1 MEYITDTLGIKVSR
15 KKWDESKKIP
25 YFLLDEY
32 SFEIVTLDKTEC
44 LFVKPKQNTAIINT
58 LKKHLAVIQKQ
69 CNMPIVLEPDTL
81 TRQKRKSFIE
91 NRISFVVENKQI
103 YLPFLGIALQ
113 ESFDNEISSVKN
125 LEELLP
131 SAQMILFS
139 FIYQKCKPLYLSEIT
154 KKSNLSAMSV
164 TRAANQLIGFKLL
177 NVKTEGRLKILYSEL
192 SPKELFFKAK
202 PYFTN
207 PVRKTVYINKSQVEN
222 DMFLS
227 GLSALSKMTMLN
239 PTSVDVYG
247 TLAPIKD
254 KEFSETLYDTDKQC
268 KLEFWKYNPMPVSNE
283 KCADILSLAVCFDNS
298 NDERVQTEIEKILKE
313 KVW

>member
-1 MEYITDTLGIKVSR
+1 MEYITDILGIKVSR
-15 KKWDESKKIP
+15 KKWIDSKKLP

-32 SFEIVTLDKTEC
+32 SFEVVTLDNTEC

-69 CNMPIVLEPDTL
+69 CNMPIVLEPKTL

-91 NRISFVVENKQI
+91 NKISFVIENKQI

-113 ESFDNEISSVKN
+113 ENFDREISSVKN

-131 SAQMILFS
+131 SAQMILFY
-139 FIYQKCKPLYLSEIT
+139 FIYQKCKPLYLSEIV

-164 TRAANQLIGFKLL
+164 TRAANQLTELNLL
-177 NVKTEGRLKILYSEL
+177 KVKTEGRLKILYSEL
-192 SPKELFFKAK
+192 SPKELFFRAK

-207 PVRKTVYINKSQVEN
+207 PVRKTVYINKNQIET
-222 DMFLS
+222 DMFPS
-227 GLSALSKMTMLN
+227 GLSALSKMSMLN
-239 PTSVDVYG
+239 QPSVDVYG
-247 TLAPIKD
+247 TILPIKD
-254 KEFSETLYDTDKQC
+254 VDYLETLYDTDRQC
-268 KLEFWKYNPMPVSNE
+268 KLEFWKYNPMTVSGEN
-283 KCADILSLAVCFDNS
+283 CADILSLAVCFDDS
-298 NDERVQTEIEKILKE
+298 DDEREQTEIENLLNE